1 MRGRVFLWLVIAV
14 IAAGSS
20 TEAAV
25 PVAGDDWDVVVAPY
39 SADLIWMPLGATAPE
54 LRGGHRSG

>member
-1 MRGRVFLWLVIAV
+1 MRRLVFLWLVIAV
-14 IAAGSS
+14 IAAGSW
-20 TEAAV
+20 TEAAAT
-25 PVAGDDWDVVVAPY
+25 VAGDDWDVVVAPY